1 MPKMKFQ
8 DLVANWEHLLAT
20 VREDAGDIPEIE
32 AFRRSM
38 EEALENVR
46 VAKCVQLTLRIAS
59 QQSTRNLADAVAR
72 GWDEAIRMRAYL
84 RGRLGPR
91 NERLA
96 RYGVAPL
103 RKRRPNRNA
112 G

>member
-1 MPKMKFQ
+1 MPKMKFE
-8 DLVANWEHLLAT
+8 DLVANWTNLLAA
-20 VREDAGDIPEIE
+20 VDEEAQDIPELE
-32 AFRRSM
+32 AFRRSLAD
-38 EEALENVR
+38 ALENVR

-59 QQSTRNLADAVAR
+59 RQSTRNLAEAVQH
-72 GWDEAIRMRAYL
+72 GWDEAIRTRAYL

-96 RYGVAPL
+96 RFGVAPL
-103 RKRRPNRNA
+103 RKRGPRQN